1 MSFSSFELSVPGHAL
16 VATPNH
22 GQVSPLSTLTV
33 SLGVHKSALKGK
45 NNNNNNNNNN
55 TLVLPWSGSLYVN
68 GDDGAT
74 VAVKVL
80 ELLI

>member
-33 SLGVHKSALKGK
+33 SLGVHKSALKG
-45 NNNNNNNNNN
+45 NNNSNNN

-74 VAVKVL
+74 VAVKV
-80 ELLI
+80 I